1 MLLTEQVQNFIF
13 ANGLLSAGD
22 RLLVAVSGGPDS
34 VALLH
39 LLNDLREE
47 FHLHLEVAHLQH
59 GIRGEDAREDVRFV
73 AELAAKL
80 GLRFHLKEISLPRL
94 VSAAGKGNL
103 EALARDERYRFFA
116 DVVGAH
122 GLGKVAVA
130 HTQDD
135 QAETVLMR
143 FLRGA
148 GMTGLAGM
156 APLHRMESIGSE
168 SLSGLT
174 VIRPLLAVSKT
185 EILDYLAEK
194 HQAYRLDQTNQDTT
208 LLRNWIRL
216 ELLPK
221 ISERVDGRLNERL
234 RQQAELLRDEDAA
247 LATLARHKLAELRAA
262 DRLPRQAL
270 LAEPKAIQ
278 RRLLRLW
285 IESVRGNLRG
295 LDFVHMKAMLHLIA
309 HGAPH
314 ARLALPGGWQLQLE
328 YDWVKLVRRSDR
340 LKRPCYSY
348 NLVIGSTLAIPQA
361 GWAIESEI
369 IAPTLAQLPADPM
382 EAFFDAACLP
392 PGLTVRN
399 FRNGDFFQ
407 PLGMAGHKKVKD
419 LFMEKKLPLS
429 VRALWPLL
437 ASAQEVLWIPGHG
450 RSERAK
456 LTPATASILRVKLV
470 SLST

>member
-1 MLLTEQVQNFIF
+1 MRLLEQVRQFNFEH
-13 ANGLLSAGD
+13 GLVSAGD

-34 VALLH
+34 LALLH
-39 LLNDLREE
+39 LLCELREE
-47 FHLHLEVAHLQH
+47 IDLHLEMAHLQH
-59 GIRGEDAREDVRFV
+59 GIRGEEAKDDARFV

-80 GLRFHLKEISLPRL
+80 GLPFHLKEISLPQL
-94 VSAAGKGNL
+94 IAAAGKGNL
-103 EALARDERYRFFA
+103 EALARDQRYGFFTQ
-116 DVVGAH
+116 VVGAH
-122 GLGKVAVA
+122 GLTKVATA

-185 EILDYLAEK
+185 EILNYLAEK
-194 HQAYRLDQTNQDTT
+194 HQTYRLDQTNQDTA

-234 RQQAELLRDEDAA
+234 GQQAELLCDEDEAMAKAA
-247 LATLARHKLAELRAA
+247 RRKLEEIRATDGLQREG
-262 DRLPRQAL
+262 L
-270 LAEPKAIQ
+270 LAEPKAMQ

-295 LDFVHMKAMLHLIA
+295 LDFVHMKDMLRLIE

-314 ARLALPGGWQLQLE
+314 ARLALPGGWQLQRE
-328 YDWVKLVRRSDR
+328 YDRVKLVPRSAR

-348 NLVIGSTLAIPQA
+348 NFVIGATLAIPQA
-361 GWAIESEI
+361 GWAIQSE
-369 IAPTLAQLPADPM
+369 
-382 EAFFDAACLP
+382 
-392 PGLTVRN
+392 
-399 FRNGDFFQ
+399 
-407 PLGMAGHKKVKD
+407 
-419 LFMEKKLPLS
+419 
-429 VRALWPLL
+429 
-437 ASAQEVLWIPGHG
+437 
-450 RSERAK
+450 
-456 LTPATASILRVKLV
+456 
-470 SLST
+470 

>member
-1 MLLTEQVQNFIF
+1 MLLTEQVQNFTF
-13 ANGLLSAGD
+13 AHGLLSTGD

-39 LLNDLREE
+39 LLCDLRQELD
-47 FHLHLEVAHLQH
+47 LHLAVAHLQH
-59 GIRGEDAREDVRFV
+59 GIRGEEAKDDARFV
-73 AELAAKL
+73 AALAAKL
-80 GLRFHLKEISLPRL
+80 GLPFHLKEISLPQL
-94 VSAAGKGNL
+94 VAAAGRGNL
-103 EALARDERYRFFA
+103 EALARDQRYGFFA
-116 DVVGAH
+116 EVVGAH
-122 GLGKVAVA
+122 GLTKVATA

-156 APLHRMESIGSE
+156 APLHRMKSIGAK

-174 VIRPLLAVSKT
+174 VIRPLLGVSKS
-185 EILDYLAEK
+185 EILNYLADK
-194 HQAYRLDQTNQDTT
+194 HQAYRSDRTNQDTA

-221 ISERVDGRLNERL
+221 LGERIDGRLNERL
-234 RQQAELLRDEDAA
+234 GQQAELLRDEDDALAA
-247 LATLARHKLAELRAA
+247 LARRKLEDTRAP
-262 DRLPRQAL
+262 DGLSREEL
-270 LAEPKAIQ
+270 LAEPKAMQ

-285 IESVRGNLRG
+285 LESLRGNLRG

-328 YDWVKLVRRSDR
+328 YDQVKLVRRSVR
-340 LKRPCYSY
+340 LKRPCYAY
-348 NLVIGSTLAIPQA
+348 DFVVGSTQSIPQA

-369 IAPTLAQLPADPM
+369 VAPPLAQFPADPM

-392 PGLTVRN
+392 AGLTVRN

-407 PLGMAGHKKVKD
+407 PLGMTGHKKVKD
-419 LFMEKKLPLS
+419 LFMEKKLPLA
-429 VRALWPLL
+429 VRAQWPLL
-437 ASAQEVLWIPGHG
+437 AAPREVLWIPGHG

-456 LTPATASILRVKLV
+456 VTAETTSIIRVKLV
-470 SLST
+470 SLGT